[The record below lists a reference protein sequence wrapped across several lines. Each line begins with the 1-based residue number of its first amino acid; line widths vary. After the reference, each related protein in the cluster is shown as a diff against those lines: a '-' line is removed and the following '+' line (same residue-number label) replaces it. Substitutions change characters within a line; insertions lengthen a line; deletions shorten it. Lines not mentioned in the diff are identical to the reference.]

1 MKRYL
6 SLAICGGSFI
16 LYLGILFFY
25 MIRIR
30 KQKKALPEGTAVPK
44 TTTSFKA
51 IFVTALL
58 LLLLPILIPLDRYLI
73 AVVCACG
80 ILGEFLALKD
90 RLEQL
95 KS

>member
-1 MKRYL
+1 MNRIL
-6 SLAICGGSFI
+6 PLAICGTSFLLYIVI
-16 LYLGILFFY
+16 LSFY

-30 KQKKALPEGTAVPK
+30 KQKKALPQGTVIPK
-44 TTTSFKA
+44 TTASFKA
-51 IFVTALL
+51 IFITALL
-58 LLLLPILIPLDRYLI
+58 LLLLPILIPLDSYLI

-95 KS
+95 KA